1 MSLGVSFSVSLYL
14 SKIISNL
21 GYGGVA
27 FVTVYDFP
35 TQNAADLTVT
45 FWPALAP
52 GNFLS
57 DRLLLTFPLRK
68 TETFVF

>member
-1 MSLGVSFSVSLYL
+1 MRLTRHTDTQTG
-14 SKIISNL
+14 
-21 GYGGVA
+21 GGVA